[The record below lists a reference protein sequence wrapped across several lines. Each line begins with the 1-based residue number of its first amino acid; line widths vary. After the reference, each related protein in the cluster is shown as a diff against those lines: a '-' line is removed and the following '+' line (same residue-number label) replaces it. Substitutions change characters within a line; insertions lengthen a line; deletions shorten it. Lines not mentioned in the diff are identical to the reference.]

1 MNQMNFLKIMLFSI
15 PLIFITN
22 SLINSA
28 PVQHYYISEMT
39 DFIQPTQNTTCILC
53 EKLVNII
60 DHSIEMGNSTIID
73 LTKLINDICIH
84 IPGPGGK
91 ECLMISKDI
100 QYIVEMLTKGLTQ
113 MEICEKLHF
122 CN

>member
-1 MNQMNFLKIMLFSI
+1 MNQMNFLKIMLYSI

-28 PVQHYYISEMT
+28 PVQNYYISEMT
-39 DFIQPTQNTTCILC
+39 DVTFQPLQNTTCILC

-91 ECLMISKDI
+91 E
-100 QYIVEMLTKGLTQ
+100 
-113 MEICEKLHF
+113 
-122 CN
+122 